1 MLSYPIATAALLL
14 LSQDA
19 DAASTPKQK
28 VDFMRAMNSKN
39 NKPSCQ
45 KLNRK
50 DHEDFR
56 ATLHG
61 NSKDSQALRSKL
73 IQKSTVKKSPG
84 EHKIEDT
91 NDDANKDDNA
101 TANSNAYSNNANGNS
116 NAERKLNGYTK
127 STDDYFM
134 KSGEWN
140 NGFGFDPTQFSLS
153 YHRCAAVRQFDDD
166 LAAAD
171 DSDSVFTTKHFAV
184 FRFCPEVSCMGYP
197 DEDFEC
203 NEEMYGQRYCEMMR
217 QCEESYGQ
225 EYCQSLLQ
233 QEAGGEE
240 GEDGG
245 YNNAY
250 GNGGGNAYSNA
261 AAAMEKRRKH
271 CMELVV
277 RAINLTTVNT

>member
-39 NKPSCQ
+39 NKPSRR
-45 KLNRK
+45 KLSRK

-116 NAERKLNGYTK
+116 NAERKLSK
-127 STDDYFM
+127 ATDDYFM
-134 KSGEWN
+134 TSGKWD
-140 NGFGFDPTQFSLS
+140 NGFGFDATQFSLS
-153 YHRCAAVRQFDDD
+153 YHRCASVRQFDDE

-171 DSDSVFTTKHFAV
+171 DSESVFTTKHFAV

-197 DEDFEC
+197 DEDLSAT
-203 NEEMYGQRYCEMMR
+203 QRFTD
-217 QCEESYGQ
+217 S
-225 EYCQSLLQ
+225 
-233 QEAGGEE
+233 
-240 GEDGG
+240 
-245 YNNAY
+245 
-250 GNGGGNAYSNA
+250 
-261 AAAMEKRRKH
+261 
-271 CMELVV
+271 
-277 RAINLTTVNT
+277 AIAR